1 MEYLFL
7 TPGNNGGLPMG
18 AGGCTC
24 KGDGAIYTDGG
35 CFILCGEL
43 CPNDVCVHCEAFCGA
58 RCDCFHATGP
68 GATRM

>member
-18 AGGCTC
+18 DGGCTGVFIC
-24 KGDGAIYTDGG
+24 NNNVGGDCNTN
-35 CFILCGEL
+35 
-43 CPNDVCVHCEAFCGA
+43 CPDYVCVHCEAFCGA